1 MGQEYSTDAL
11 LALDDENRA
20 LEKEVSDAEGRV
32 EAFRDLEPDLNTA
45 SRQLDEKIREFDQL
59 VQRKQEILARM
70 VR

>member
-1 MGQEYSTDAL
+1 L
-11 LALDDENRA
+11 V
-20 LEKEVSDAEGRV
+20 LEKEVLEAEGRV
-32 EAFRDLEPDLNTA
+32 EAFRDLEPDLNAA